1 MPTEANTYFLNS
13 TALDAATTFA
23 SLPNSILVLFLKKNI
38 LKSSWLQGES
48 YRSNKVGVA
57 EVRLGKGRMVLISI
71 RVQKRGQPH
80 GTFMLLL
87 EASLTSLAE

>member
-13 TALDAATTFA
+13 TVLDAATTFA
-23 SLPNSILVLFLKKNI
+23 SLPNSVLVLFLKENI

-57 EVRLGKGRMVLISI
+57 EVRLGKGRMVLIPI
-71 RVQKRGQPH
+71 RVQNRGQPH
-80 GTFMLLL
+80 GTFMRRLK
-87 EASLTSLAE
+87 AILTSPAE